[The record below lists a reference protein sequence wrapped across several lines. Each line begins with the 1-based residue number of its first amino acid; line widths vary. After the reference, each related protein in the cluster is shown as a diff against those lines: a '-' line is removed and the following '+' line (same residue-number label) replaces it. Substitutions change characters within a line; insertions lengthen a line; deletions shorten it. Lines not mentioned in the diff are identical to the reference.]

1 MNKLSQVDLNLLVAL
16 QALIRTRSVTKAAMQ
31 LNITQS
37 AMSRTLQRLRHQ
49 FGDPL
54 FVRTKGGLL
63 PTERTTELSTSLDC
77 LLQHAETLLNPAE
90 FEPKES
96 HTHFTLM
103 MSDFFSQVFM
113 PPVYKTLFEQA
124 PNISLTC
131 LNRQPDMMEK
141 LSLGEA
147 DLSFS
152 SDVDVQKAPA
162 DIYAQALGSDRL
174 MTMMRKDHPLAQT
187 ITTDNPLSLDDYCAA
202 SHALITMGGDRAGSI
217 DVALAKIGRKRNVV
231 LRMPHFTATPYTI
244 EQSDLL
250 LTLPGCLAKKAAENL
265 DVIVVETPVETAS
278 YQYFMIWHARQ
289 HNNLAHRWLRTE
301 VQKGMAKIFHDCGAA
316 E

>member
-1 MNKLSQVDLNLLVAL
+1 MNKLNQVDLNLLVAL
-16 QALIRTRSVTKAAMQ
+16 QALIRTKSVTKAALQ

-63 PTERTTELSTSLDC
+63 PTERTIEMSTSLDC
-77 LLQHAETLLNPAE
+77 LLQHAETLLNPAD
-90 FEPKES
+90 FEPKQAN
-96 HTHFTLM
+96 THFTLM
-103 MSDFFSQVFM
+103 MSDFFAQVFM

-124 PNISLTC
+124 PGVSLTC

-152 SDVDVQKAPA
+152 SDVQKPQA
-162 DIYAQALGSDRL
+162 DIYAQALGPDRL
-174 MTMMRKDHPLAQT
+174 VTMMRKGHPLANQ
-187 ITTDNPLSLDDYCAA
+187 PLTLDAYCN
-202 SHALITMGGDRAGSI
+202 STHALITMGGDRAGAI
-217 DVALAKIGRKRNVV
+217 DLALAKIGRKRNVV
-231 LRMPHFTATPYTI
+231 LRMPHFTAAPYAI

-250 LTLPGCLAKKAAENL
+250 LTLPGCLARKMAEHL
-265 DVIVVETPVETAS
+265 EVVVMDAPVDTS
-278 YQYFMIWHARQ
+278 TYQYHMVWHARQ

-301 VQKGMAKIFHDCGAA
+301 VQKVLSQAFS

>member
-16 QALIRTRSVTKAAMQ
+16 QALIRTKSVTKAAIQ

-54 FVRTKGGLL
+54 FVRTKGGLI
-63 PTERTTELSTSLDC
+63 PTERTLEMSTSLDC

-90 FEPKES
+90 FEPQNA

-113 PPVYKTLFEQA
+113 PPVYKSLFEQA
-124 PNISLTC
+124 PGISLTC

-141 LSLGEA
+141 LSLGEG

-152 SDVDVQKAPA
+152 SDVQKAQA
-162 DIYAQALGSDRL
+162 DIYAQALGPDRL
-174 MTMMRKDHPLAQT
+174 VTIMRKDHPLAKQT
-187 ITTDNPLSLDDYCAA
+187 LTLDAYCNSA
-202 SHALITMGGDRAGSI
+202 HALITMGGDRAGAI

-231 LRMPHFTATPYTI
+231 LRMPHFTAAPYAI

-250 LTLPGCLAKKAAENL
+250 LTLPGCLANKMAEQL
-265 DVIVVETPVETAS
+265 DIVIRQPPVDTPE
-278 YQYFMIWHARQ
+278 YQYYMVWHARQ
-289 HNNLAHRWLRTE
+289 HNNLAHRWLRAE
-301 VQKGMAKIFHDCGAA
+301 IQKVMATLF
-316 E
+316 

>member
-1 MNKLSQVDLNLLVAL
+1 MNKLNQVDLNLLVAL
-16 QALIRTRSVTKAAMQ
+16 QALIRTKSVTKAALQ

-63 PTERTTELSTSLDC
+63 PTERTIEMSTSLDC
-77 LLQHAETLLNPAE
+77 LLQHAETLLNPAA
-90 FEPKES
+90 FEPKQAN
-96 HTHFTLM
+96 THFTLM

-124 PNISLTC
+124 PGVSLTC

-152 SDVDVQKAPA
+152 SDVQKPQA
-162 DIYAQALGSDRL
+162 DIYAQALGPDRL
-174 MTMMRKDHPLAQT
+174 VTMVRKGHPLARQ
-187 ITTDNPLSLDDYCAA
+187 PLTLDAYCN
-202 SHALITMGGDRAGSI
+202 SVHALISMGGDRAGAI
-217 DVALAKIGRKRNVV
+217 DLALAKIGRKRNVV
-231 LRMPHFTATPYTI
+231 LRMPHFTAAPYAI

-250 LTLPGCLAKKAAENL
+250 LTLPGCLARKMAEHL
-265 DVIVVETPVETAS
+265 DVVVMDTPVDTPT
-278 YQYFMIWHARQ
+278 YQYYMVWHARQ

-301 VQKGMAKIFHDCGAA
+301 VQTVLSQAFS

>member
-16 QALIRTRSVTKAAMQ
+16 QALIRSKSVTKAAIQ

-54 FVRTKGGLL
+54 FVRTKGGLI
-63 PTERTTELSTSLDC
+63 PTERTLEMSTSLDC

-90 FEPKES
+90 FEPHKAN
-96 HTHFTLM
+96 THFTLM

-113 PPVYKTLFEQA
+113 PPVYKSLFEQA
-124 PNISLTC
+124 PGISLTC

-141 LSLGEA
+141 LSLGEG

-152 SDVDVQKAPA
+152 SDVQKAQA
-162 DIYAQALGSDRL
+162 DIYAQALGPDRL
-174 MTMMRKDHPLAQT
+174 VTIMRKGHPLAQQELT
-187 ITTDNPLSLDDYCAA
+187 LDAYCDS

-217 DVALAKIGRKRNVV
+217 DLALAKVGRKRNVV
-231 LRMPHFTATPYTI
+231 LRMPHFTAAPYAI

-250 LTLPGCLAKKAAENL
+250 LTLPGCLADKMAEHL
-265 DVIVVETPVETAS
+265 DIVIRQPPVETAE
-278 YQYFMIWHARQ
+278 YQYHMVWHARQ
-289 HNNLAHRWLRTE
+289 HNNPAHRWLRSE
-301 VQKGMAKIFHDCGAA
+301 IQKVMATLL
-316 E
+316 

>member
-1 MNKLSQVDLNLLVAL
+1 MNKLNQVDLNLLVAL
-16 QALIRTRSVTKAAMQ
+16 QALIRTKSVTKAALQ

-63 PTERTTELSTSLDC
+63 PTERTIEMSTSLDC
-77 LLQHAETLLNPAE
+77 LLQHAETLLNPAA
-90 FEPKES
+90 FEPKQAN
-96 HTHFTLM
+96 THFTLM

-124 PNISLTC
+124 PGVSLTC

-152 SDVDVQKAPA
+152 SDVQKPQA
-162 DIYAQALGSDRL
+162 DIYAQALGPDRL
-174 MTMMRKDHPLAQT
+174 VTMMRKSHPLANQ
-187 ITTDNPLSLDDYCAA
+187 PLTLDAYCNSA
-202 SHALITMGGDRAGSI
+202 HALISMGGDRAGAI
-217 DVALAKIGRKRNVV
+217 DLALAKIGRKRNVV
-231 LRMPHFTATPYTI
+231 LRMPHFTAAPYAI

-250 LTLPGCLAKKAAENL
+250 LTLPGCLARKMAEHL
-265 DVIVVETPVETAS
+265 QVIVMDTPIETAT
-278 YQYFMIWHARQ
+278 YQYHMVWHARQ

-301 VQKGMAKIFHDCGAA
+301 VQKVLSQAFS

>member
-1 MNKLSQVDLNLLVAL
+1 MNKLNQVDLNLLVAL
-16 QALIRTRSVTKAAMQ
+16 QALIRTKSVTKAALQ

-63 PTERTTELSTSLDC
+63 PTERTIEMSTSLDC
-77 LLQHAETLLNPAE
+77 LLQHAETLLNPAA
-90 FEPKES
+90 FEPKQAN
-96 HTHFTLM
+96 THFTLM

-124 PNISLTC
+124 PGVSLTC

-152 SDVDVQKAPA
+152 SDVQKPQA
-162 DIYAQALGSDRL
+162 DIYAQALGPDRL
-174 MTMMRKDHPLAQT
+174 VTMMRKNHPLANQ
-187 ITTDNPLSLDDYCAA
+187 PLTLDAYCNSA
-202 SHALITMGGDRAGSI
+202 HALISMGGDRAGAI
-217 DVALAKIGRKRNVV
+217 DLALAKIGRKRNVV
-231 LRMPHFTATPYTI
+231 LRMPHFTAAPYAI

-250 LTLPGCLAKKAAENL
+250 LTLPGCLARKMAEHL
-265 DVIVVETPVETAS
+265 QVIVMDTPIETAT
-278 YQYFMIWHARQ
+278 YQYHMVWHARQ

-301 VQKGMAKIFHDCGAA
+301 VQKVLSQAFS

>member
-1 MNKLSQVDLNLLVAL
+1 MNKLNQVDLNLLVAL
-16 QALIRTRSVTKAAMQ
+16 QALIRTKSVTKAALQ

-63 PTERTTELSTSLDC
+63 PTERTIEMSTSLDC
-77 LLQHAETLLNPAE
+77 LLQHAETLLNPAA
-90 FEPKES
+90 FDPKQAN
-96 HTHFTLM
+96 THFTLM

-124 PNISLTC
+124 PGVSLTC

-152 SDVDVQKAPA
+152 SDVQKPQA
-162 DIYAQALGSDRL
+162 DIYAQALGPDRL
-174 MTMMRKDHPLAQT
+174 VTMMRKDHPLANQ
-187 ITTDNPLSLDDYCAA
+187 PLTLDAYCHSA
-202 SHALITMGGDRAGSI
+202 HALITMGGDRAGTI
-217 DVALAKIGRKRNVV
+217 DLALAKIGRKRNVV
-231 LRMPHFTATPYTI
+231 LRMPHFTAAPYAI

-250 LTLPGCLAKKAAENL
+250 LTLPGCLARKMAEHL
-265 DVIVVETPVETAS
+265 DVVVMDTPVDTPA
-278 YQYFMIWHARQ
+278 YQYHMVWHARQ

-301 VQKGMAKIFHDCGAA
+301 VQKVMAQAFIQ
-316 E
+316 

>member
-1 MNKLSQVDLNLLVAL
+1 MNKLNQVDLNLLVAL
-16 QALIRTRSVTKAAMQ
+16 QALIRTKSVTKAALQ

-63 PTERTTELSTSLDC
+63 PTERTIEMSTSLDC
-77 LLQHAETLLNPAE
+77 LLQHAETLLNPAA
-90 FEPKES
+90 FEPKQAN
-96 HTHFTLM
+96 THFTLM

-124 PNISLTC
+124 PGVSLTC

-152 SDVDVQKAPA
+152 SDVQKPQA
-162 DIYAQALGSDRL
+162 DIYAQALGPDRL
-174 MTMMRKDHPLAQT
+174 VTIMRKGHPLANQ
-187 ITTDNPLSLDDYCAA
+187 PLTLDAYCNSA
-202 SHALITMGGDRAGSI
+202 HALISMGGDRAGAI
-217 DVALAKIGRKRNVV
+217 DLALAKIGRKRNVV
-231 LRMPHFTATPYTI
+231 LRMPHFTAAPYAI

-250 LTLPGCLAKKAAENL
+250 LTLPGCLARKMAEHL
-265 DVIVVETPVETAS
+265 EVVVMDAPVDTPI
-278 YQYFMIWHARQ
+278 YQYYMVWHARQ

-301 VQKGMAKIFHDCGAA
+301 VQKVLSQAFS

>member
-1 MNKLSQVDLNLLVAL
+1 MNKLNQVDLNLLVAL
-16 QALIRTRSVTKAAMQ
+16 QALIRTKSVTKAALQ

-63 PTERTTELSTSLDC
+63 PTERTIEMSTSLDC

-90 FEPKES
+90 FDPKQAN
-96 HTHFTLM
+96 THFTLM

-124 PNISLTC
+124 PGVSLTC

-152 SDVDVQKAPA
+152 SDVQKPQA
-162 DIYAQALGSDRL
+162 DIYAQALGPDRL
-174 MTMMRKDHPLAQT
+174 VTMMRKGHPLANQ
-187 ITTDNPLSLDDYCAA
+187 PLTLDAYCNSA
-202 SHALITMGGDRAGSI
+202 HALISMGGDRAGTI
-217 DVALAKIGRKRNVV
+217 DLALAKIGRKRNVV
-231 LRMPHFTATPYTI
+231 LRMPHFTAAPYAI

-250 LTLPGCLAKKAAENL
+250 LTLPGCLAHKMAEHL
-265 DVIVVETPVETAS
+265 DVVVVEAPLDTPT
-278 YQYFMIWHARQ
+278 YQYHMVWHARQ

-301 VQKGMAKIFHDCGAA
+301 VQKVMAQAFI
-316 E
+316 EQ

>member
-1 MNKLSQVDLNLLVAL
+1 MNKLNQVDLNLLVAL
-16 QALIRTRSVTKAAMQ
+16 QALIRTKSVTKAALQ

-63 PTERTTELSTSLDC
+63 PTERTIEMSTSLDC

-90 FEPKES
+90 FEPKQAN
-96 HTHFTLM
+96 THFTLM

-124 PNISLTC
+124 PGVSLTC

-152 SDVDVQKAPA
+152 SDVQKPQA
-162 DIYAQALGSDRL
+162 DIYAQALGPDRL
-174 MTMMRKDHPLAQT
+174 VTMMRKGHPLASQ
-187 ITTDNPLSLDDYCAA
+187 PLTLDDYCNSA
-202 SHALITMGGDRAGSI
+202 HALISMGGDRAGAI
-217 DVALAKIGRKRNVV
+217 DLALAKIGRKRNVV
-231 LRMPHFTATPYTI
+231 LRMPHFTAAPYAI

-250 LTLPGCLAKKAAENL
+250 LTLPGCLAHKMAEHL
-265 DVIVVETPVETAS
+265 DVVVVEAPLDTPT
-278 YQYFMIWHARQ
+278 YQYHMVWHARQ

-301 VQKGMAKIFHDCGAA
+301 VQKVMAKAFI
-316 E
+316 EQ

>member
-1 MNKLSQVDLNLLVAL
+1 MNKLNQVDLNLLVAL
-16 QALIRTRSVTKAAMQ
+16 QALIRTKSVTKAALQ

-63 PTERTTELSTSLDC
+63 PTERTIEMSTSLDC
-77 LLQHAETLLNPAE
+77 LLQHAETLLNPAA
-90 FEPKES
+90 FEPKQAN
-96 HTHFTLM
+96 THFTLM

-124 PNISLTC
+124 PGVSLTC

-152 SDVDVQKAPA
+152 SDVQKPQA
-162 DIYAQALGSDRL
+162 DIYAQALGPDRL
-174 MTMMRKDHPLAQT
+174 VTMMRKGHPLANQ
-187 ITTDNPLSLDDYCAA
+187 PLTLDAYCNSA
-202 SHALITMGGDRAGSI
+202 HALISMGGDRAGAI
-217 DVALAKIGRKRNVV
+217 DLALAKIGRKRNVV
-231 LRMPHFTATPYTI
+231 LRMPHFTAAPYAI

-250 LTLPGCLAKKAAENL
+250 LTLPGCLARKMAEHL
-265 DVIVVETPVETAS
+265 EVVVMDTPIETAT
-278 YQYFMIWHARQ
+278 YQYHMVWHARQ

-301 VQKGMAKIFHDCGAA
+301 VQKVLSQAFS